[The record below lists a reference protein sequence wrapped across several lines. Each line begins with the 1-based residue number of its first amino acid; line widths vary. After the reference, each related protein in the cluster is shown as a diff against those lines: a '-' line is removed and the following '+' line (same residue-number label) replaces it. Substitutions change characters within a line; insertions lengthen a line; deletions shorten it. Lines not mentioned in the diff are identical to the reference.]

1 VLGESGGEAGLGGEG
16 VGGLSGRPRTGTAA
30 LWLVLG
36 PRSTGAT
43 TLVNLWPYQNE
54 LVLDLVHQ
62 ARLGQGPQSEGENR
76 M

>member
-1 VLGESGGEAGLGGEG
+1 
-16 VGGLSGRPRTGTAA
+16 